1 MKLTLETE
9 FEVYVTEF
17 KNADVS
23 FEQLWNAFKGM
34 LIILTW
40 SEQTINQE
48 ILNLAEELTVTERL
62 AEDEIDEL
70 TSNTDELE

>member
-1 MKLTLETE
+1 MKLTLETKYE
-9 FEVYVTEF
+9 KYVTEF
-17 KNADVS
+17 KNEDVS

-40 SEQTINQE
+40 SEETINQE

-70 TSNTDELE
+70 KINS

>member
-1 MKLTLETE
+1 MKLTLETKYE
-9 FEVYVTEF
+9 KYVTEF
-17 KNADVS
+17 KNEDVS
-23 FEQLWNAFKGM
+23 FEQLWNTFKGM

-40 SEQTINQE
+40 SEETINQE

-70 TSNTDELE
+70 KINS

>member
-1 MKLTLETE
+1 MKLTLETKYE
-9 FEVYVTEF
+9 KYVTEF
-17 KNADVS
+17 KNEDVS
-23 FEQLWNAFKGM
+23 FEQLWNTFKGM

-70 TSNTDELE
+70 KINS